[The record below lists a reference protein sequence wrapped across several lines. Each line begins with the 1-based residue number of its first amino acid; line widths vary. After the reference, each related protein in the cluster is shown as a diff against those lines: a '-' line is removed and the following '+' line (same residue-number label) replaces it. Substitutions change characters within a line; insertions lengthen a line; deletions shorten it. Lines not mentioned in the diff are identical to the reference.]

1 VIFALR
7 DGIVSLLAVLFMALV
22 MISAGLGWSA
32 TSTVSD
38 IYAAAAAAL
47 SAAGAPVPPNPVHD
61 ISPLPLMRNMVVY
74 VALIGALAAIAIGNR
89 LVTLDRRAGVLPLI
103 GVRPLTRAAYARGKM
118 GALTVL
124 VAGLTAIAAL
134 CATITFAAL
143 PTTVSFA
150 GWLRLAGF
158 FGLSALYMGLFG
170 LVALGA
176 AAGSRSETVGLLVPA
191 TLWLTVTFILPTLT
205 GNIHPTAAINPVSA
219 LATAP
224 DSAFFAWTGWL
235 LGPLSVGES
244 YKFAAAA
251 LLDFLPAGRESAS
264 ALPPLIDLLAA
275 TALAGAGA
283 YLALS
288 RMDPTRADLDV

>member
-1 VIFALR
+1 MR
-7 DGIVSLLAVLFMALV
+7 EGIVSWLAVLFMALV
-22 MISAGLGWSA
+22 MISASLGWSA
-32 TSTVSD
+32 TSTVND

-47 SAAGAPVPPNPVHD
+47 SAAGEPVPPDLVND
-61 ISPLPLMRNMVVY
+61 ISPLSLMRNMVVY

-89 LVTLDRRAGVLPLI
+89 LVALDSRAGVLPLM
-103 GVRPLTRAAYARGKM
+103 GMRPLTRGAYARGKM

-124 VAGLTAIAAL
+124 VVGLTAIAAL
-134 CATITFAAL
+134 CASITFAAL
-143 PTTVSFA
+143 PSTTVSLA

-176 AAGSRSETVGLLVPA
+176 AARSRSETVGLLVPV
-191 TLWLTVTFILPTLT
+191 TIWLTVTLILPTLT

-219 LATAP
+219 LAAAP
-224 DSAFFAWTGWL
+224 DSAFFGWTGWL
-235 LGPLSVGES
+235 LGPLSLGES

-251 LLDFLPAGRESAS
+251 LLDFLPTGRESPS
-264 ALPPLIDLLAA
+264 ALPPLIDLVAA

-288 RMDPTRADLDV
+288 RMDPTRGDLDV